1 MGQRPLT
8 TASHRAISSDL
19 KPSATNP
26 AASRIDLLAP
36 SPSAAAT
43 AGSENRCQRRQRGT
57 AGQLTYRDPFP
68 VTSTG
73 DAKIEADVNLPSP
86 CIAPIVFVGPSPAA
100 WFAVTGTG

>member
-1 MGQRPLT
+1 
-8 TASHRAISSDL
+8 
-19 KPSATNP
+19 
-26 AASRIDLLAP
+26 
-36 SPSAAAT
+36 
-43 AGSENRCQRRQRGT
+43 
-57 AGQLTYRDPFP
+57 